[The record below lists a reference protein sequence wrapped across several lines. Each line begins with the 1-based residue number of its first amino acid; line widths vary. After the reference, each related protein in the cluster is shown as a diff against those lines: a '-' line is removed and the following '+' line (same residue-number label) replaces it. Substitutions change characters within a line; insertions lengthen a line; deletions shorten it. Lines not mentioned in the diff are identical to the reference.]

1 MVPWIVRP
9 WHAHTSMSPTS
20 RASVRPPTS
29 GQGPVSSVEEDAA
42 GANRDGTTSSG
53 ATATGAFAG
62 TTTTGAFAARPPHAE
77 RQASASAAEDLA
89 HRPLFAEKVTMI
101 ERRKNRSENTW
112 TSLENLFA
120 TRVPFGTAVLS
131 DEQGLP
137 IVASG
142 IPDNEIERAA
152 AELLR
157 SHQASIVTGTGISL
171 RLGTTGIDARGLEGL
186 RTDVSR
192 ILAAV

>member
-112 TSLENLFA
+112 T
-120 TRVPFGTAVLS
+120 AVLS

>member
-1 MVPWIVRP
+1 
-9 WHAHTSMSPTS
+9 
-20 RASVRPPTS
+20 
-29 GQGPVSSVEEDAA
+29 
-42 GANRDGTTSSG
+42 
-53 ATATGAFAG
+53 
-62 TTTTGAFAARPPHAE
+62 
-77 RQASASAAEDLA
+77 
-89 HRPLFAEKVTMI
+89 MI
-101 ERRKNRSENTW
+101 ERRKNRSQNTW

-171 RLGTTGIDARGLEGL
+171 RLGTTGIDAQGLEGL
-186 RTDVSR
+186 RSDVTR